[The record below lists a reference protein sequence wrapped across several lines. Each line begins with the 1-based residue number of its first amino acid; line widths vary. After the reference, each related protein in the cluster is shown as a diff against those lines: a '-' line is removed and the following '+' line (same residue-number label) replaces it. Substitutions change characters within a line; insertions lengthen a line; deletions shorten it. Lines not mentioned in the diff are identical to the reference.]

1 MQADDLRP
9 RTDAQRRLTRY
20 IGRIA
25 TGPTLS
31 KDLTRDEAC
40 DAMRLILGGDADPVQ
55 AAVILVALRMKRET
69 HDELAGV
76 LDALRASAVRAAMPG
91 PALISASGSA
101 SGAASD
107 LGPVDDLVDMA
118 EPYNGYVRHLPAAPF
133 VPAVLAACGVPCVL
147 HGCRDAGPKWGV
159 TGHRILAAAG
169 ARVDATP
176 AEAAARLARAGWAYV
191 DLARFCPPLD
201 ALARLRSL
209 IVKRPCLS
217 LLEKLIAPIT
227 PPPGGRLHLWI
238 GYAHRE
244 YPEILERLARDFGY
258 ASMLAVRGVEGG
270 VTTSTAGRVKGARF
284 VGQGGLEEVTI
295 DAAEALGSVAGPRM
309 PELPA
314 NAGTPEA
321 PSAAPAAQPAAPE
334 AAADDEG
341 AGSAPSVARVTAWA
355 EAAAIA
361 GRAALDGQPGP
372 TADMLVLAAAAMLR
386 HLGRVPD
393 LAAGA
398 AQARLVLTSGR
409 ARACFEAA

>member
-31 KDLTRDEAC
+31 KDLTRDEAR
-40 DAMRLILGGDADPVQ
+40 DAMSQILAGDADPAQ
-55 AAVILVALRMKRET
+55 AAVILIALRMKRET
-69 HDELAGV
+69 HDELCGV
-76 LDALRASAVRAAMPG
+76 LDALRASAVRA
-91 PALISASGSA
+91 SA
-101 SGAASD
+101 
-107 LGPVDDLVDMA
+107 PVDDLVDMA
-118 EPYNGYVRHLPAAPF
+118 EPYNGYLRHLPAAPF

-169 ARVDATP
+169 ARVDVTP
-176 AEAAARLARAGWAYV
+176 AEAAARVASAGWAYV
-191 DLARFCPPLD
+191 DLPRFSPSLA
-201 ALARLRSL
+201 ALARLRAL

-227 PPPGGRLHLWI
+227 PRPGGRIHLWV

-244 YPEILERLARDFGY
+244 YPEILERLARDAGY

-284 VGQGGLEEVTI
+284 SGPGALEEVTI
-295 DAAEALGSVAGPRM
+295 DAAEALGRLTVLRM
-309 PELPA
+309 PELPPDPP
-314 NAGTPEA
+314 GDA
-321 PSAAPAAQPAAPE
+321 PDPIPDAH

-341 AGSAPSVARVTAWA
+341 AGSAPSVARLTAWA
-355 EAAAIA
+355 DAAAAA

-372 TADMLVLAAAAMLR
+372 TADMLVVAAAAMLH
-386 HLGRVPD
+386 HLGRVSD
-393 LAAGA
+393 LAGGA
-398 AQARLVLTSGR
+398 AQARAALTSGSAR
-409 ARACFEAA
+409 ARFEAA

>member
-1 MQADDLRP
+1 MQPDDLRP
-9 RTDAQRRLTRY
+9 RTDAERRLTRY

-31 KDLTRDEAC
+31 KDLSRDEAR
-40 DAMRLILGGDADPVQ
+40 DAVRLILDGHADPAQ
-55 AAVILVALRMKRET
+55 AAAILIALRMKRET
-69 HDELAGV
+69 HDELAGA
-76 LDALRASAVRAAMPG
+76 LDALRATAVRAAVPAG
-91 PALISASGSA
+91 PIPA
-101 SGAASD
+101 
-107 LGPVDDLVDMA
+107 DDLVDMA

-176 AEAAARLARAGWAYV
+176 AEAAGRVARAGWAYV
-191 DLARFCPPLD
+191 DLPRFSPPLA
-201 ALARLRSL
+201 ALARVRSL

-227 PPPGGRLHLWI
+227 PPPGGRIHLWV

-284 VGQGGLEEVTI
+284 AGQGALEEITI
-295 DAAEALGSVAGPRM
+295 DAAEALGSAAGPRV
-309 PELPA
+309 PELPDTA
-314 NAGTPEA
+314 AIDHDTPDA
-321 PSAAPAAQPAAPE
+321 SGPAAGPGP

-341 AGSAPSVARVTAWA
+341 AASAPSVARVTAWA
-355 EAAAIA
+355 DAAARA
-361 GRAALDGQPGP
+361 GRAALAGAPGP

-386 HLGRVPD
+386 HLGRVSD

-398 AQARLVLTSGR
+398 ALARAALTGGSAR
-409 ARACFEAA
+409 ARFEAA

>member
-1 MQADDLRP
+1 MQPDDLRP

-31 KDLTRDEAC
+31 KDLTRDEAR
-40 DAMRLILGGDADPVQ
+40 DAMSQILAGDADPAQ
-55 AAVILVALRMKRET
+55 AAVILIALRMKRET
-69 HDELAGV
+69 HDELCGV
-76 LDALRASAVRAAMPG
+76 LDALRASAVRA
-91 PALISASGSA
+91 SA
-101 SGAASD
+101 
-107 LGPVDDLVDMA
+107 PVDELVDMA
-118 EPYNGYVRHLPAAPF
+118 EPYNGYLRHLPAAPF

-169 ARVDATP
+169 TRVDVTP
-176 AEAAARLARAGWAYV
+176 AEAAARVAGAGWAYV
-191 DLARFCPPLD
+191 DLPRFSPPLA

-227 PPPGGRLHLWI
+227 PRPGGRIHLWI

-244 YPEILERLARDFGY
+244 YPEILERLARDSGY

-284 VGQGGLEEVTI
+284 SDPGPLEEVTI
-295 DAAEALGSVAGPRM
+295 DAAEALGGLTVLRM
-309 PELPA
+309 PELPPNPPGPDTPDA
-314 NAGTPEA
+314 PPDAAG
-321 PSAAPAAQPAAPE
+321 
-334 AAADDEG
+334 DEG
-341 AGSAPSVARVTAWA
+341 AGSAPSVARLTAWA
-355 EAAAIA
+355 DAAAVA

-372 TADMLVLAAAAMLR
+372 TADMLVVAAAAMLH

-393 LAAGA
+393 LAQGA
-398 AQARLVLTSGR
+398 AQARASLTSGSAR
-409 ARACFEAA
+409 ARFEAA

>member
-1 MQADDLRP
+1 MQPDDLRP

-31 KDLTRDEAC
+31 KDLTRDEAR
-40 DAMRLILGGDADPVQ
+40 DAMSQILAGDADPAQ
-55 AAVILVALRMKRET
+55 AAVILIALRMKRET
-69 HDELAGV
+69 HDELCGV
-76 LDALRASAVRAAMPG
+76 LDALRASAVRA
-91 PALISASGSA
+91 SA
-101 SGAASD
+101 
-107 LGPVDDLVDMA
+107 PVDDLVDMA
-118 EPYNGYVRHLPAAPF
+118 EPYNGYLRHLPAAPF

-169 ARVDATP
+169 TRVDVTP
-176 AEAAARLARAGWAYV
+176 AEAAARVAGAGWAYV
-191 DLARFCPPLD
+191 DLPRFSPSLA
-201 ALARLRSL
+201 ALARLRAL

-227 PPPGGRLHLWI
+227 PRPGGRIHLWI

-284 VGQGGLEEVTI
+284 SGPGPLEDVTI
-295 DAAEALGSVAGPRM
+295 DAAEALGGPTVLRV
-309 PELPA
+309 PELPPYPPGPDA
-314 NAGTPEA
+314 SPDA
-321 PSAAPAAQPAAPE
+321 PPDAH
-334 AAADDEG
+334 AADDEG
-341 AGSAPSVARVTAWA
+341 AGSAPSVARLTAWA
-355 EAAAIA
+355 DAAAVA

-372 TADMLVLAAAAMLR
+372 TADMLVVAAAAMLH

-393 LAAGA
+393 LAQGA
-398 AQARLVLTSGR
+398 AQARASLTSGSAR
-409 ARACFEAA
+409 ARFEAA

>member
-9 RTDAQRRLTRY
+9 RTDAQRRLSRY

-31 KDLTRDEAC
+31 KDLSRDEAR
-40 DAMRLILGGDADPVQ
+40 DAMRLILGGDADPAQ
-55 AAVILVALRMKRET
+55 TAAILVALRMKRET
-69 HDELAGV
+69 QDELAGV
-76 LDALRASAVRAAMPG
+76 LDALRESAVRAAVPAPG
-91 PALISASGSA
+91 P
-101 SGAASD
+101 GAPIAA
-107 LGPVDDLVDMA
+107 DDLVDMA

-159 TGHRILAAAG
+159 TGHRVLAAAG

-176 AEAAARLARAGWAYV
+176 AEAAARVARAGWAYV
-191 DLARFCPPLD
+191 DLPRFCPPLA

-227 PPPGGRLHLWI
+227 PPPGGRLHLWV

-244 YPEILERLARDFGY
+244 YPEILERLARDAGY

-284 VGQGGLEEVTI
+284 LAQGPLEDVTI
-295 DAAEALGSVAGPRM
+295 DAAEALGSVAGQRM
-309 PELPA
+309 PELPPDA
-314 NAGTPEA
+314 EPVETPEPGA
-321 PSAAPAAQPAAPE
+321 PAAPAAHAG
-334 AAADDEG
+334 AADDEG
-341 AGSAPSVARVTAWA
+341 AGSAPSLARVTAWA
-355 EAAAIA
+355 AAAAAA

-386 HLGRVPD
+386 HLGRVSD

-398 AQARLVLTSGR
+398 TQARAALTGGSAR
-409 ARACFEAA
+409 ARFEAA

>member
-1 MQADDLRP
+1 MEVDDLRP

-31 KDLTRDEAC
+31 KDLTRDEAR
-40 DAMRLILGGDADPVQ
+40 DAMSLILAGDADPAQ
-55 AAVILVALRMKRET
+55 AAVILVAWRMKRET
-69 HDELAGV
+69 HDELSGV
-76 LDALRASAVRAAMPG
+76 LDALRATAARASA
-91 PALISASGSA
+91 
-101 SGAASD
+101 
-107 LGPVDDLVDMA
+107 PVDDLVDMA

-133 VPAVLAACGVPCVL
+133 VPALLAACDVPCVL

-169 ARVDATP
+169 VRVDAAP
-176 AEAAARLARAGWAYV
+176 AEAAARVGGAGWAYV
-191 DLARFCPPLD
+191 DLPRFSPPL
-201 ALARLRSL
+201 ASLARLRTL

-217 LLEKLIAPIT
+217 LLEKLVAPIT
-227 PPPGGRLHLWI
+227 PRPGGRIHLWV

-284 VGQGGLEEVTI
+284 LGQSALEDVTI
-295 DAAEALGSVAGPRM
+295 DASEALGGLTVLRM

-314 NAGTPEA
+314 SPEA
-321 PSAAPAAQPAAPE
+321 SESSSATPNDAPDAG
-334 AAADDEG
+334 DEDP
-341 AGSAPSVARVTAWA
+341 GSAPSAARVTAWA
-355 EAAAIA
+355 EAAAAA

-372 TADMLVLAAAAMLR
+372 TADMLVLAAATMLR

-393 LAAGA
+393 LAQGA
-398 AQARLVLTSGR
+398 ARARAALTSGSAR
-409 ARACFEAA
+409 ARFEAA

>member
-9 RTDAQRRLTRY
+9 RTDAQRRLSRY

-31 KDLTRDEAC
+31 KDLSRDEAR
-40 DAMRLILGGDADPVQ
+40 DAMRLILGGDAD
-55 AAVILVALRMKRET
+55 AAQTAAILIALRMKRET
-69 HDELAGV
+69 QDELAGV
-76 LDALRASAVRAAMPG
+76 LDALRDSAVRAAV
-91 PALISASGSA
+91 PAPAP
-101 SGAASD
+101 GAAIAA
-107 LGPVDDLVDMA
+107 DDLVDMA

-159 TGHRILAAAG
+159 TGHRVLAAAG

-176 AEAAARLARAGWAYV
+176 AEAAARVARAGWAYV
-191 DLARFCPPLD
+191 DLPRFCPPLA

-227 PPPGGRLHLWI
+227 PPPGGRLHLWV

-244 YPEILERLARDFGY
+244 YPEILERLARDAGY

-270 VTTSTAGRVKGARF
+270 VTTSTAGRVRGARF
-284 VGQGGLEEVTI
+284 LAQGPLEDVTI
-295 DAAEALGSVAGPRM
+295 DAAEALGSVAGQRM
-309 PELPA
+309 PELPPDA
-314 NAGTPEA
+314 APVETPE
-321 PSAAPAAQPAAPE
+321 PGAPAAPGAHAG
-334 AAADDEG
+334 AADDEG
-341 AGSAPSVARVTAWA
+341 AGSAPSLARVTAWA
-355 EAAAIA
+355 AAAAAA

-386 HLGRVPD
+386 HLGRVSD

-398 AQARLVLTSGR
+398 AQARAALAGGSAR
-409 ARACFEAA
+409 ARFEAA

>member
-1 MQADDLRP
+1 MQADDHRP
-9 RTDAQRRLTRY
+9 RTDAERRLTRY

-31 KDLTRDEAC
+31 KDLSRDEAR
-40 DAMRLILGGDADPVQ
+40 DAMSLILGGDADPAQ
-55 AAVILVALRMKRET
+55 AAAILIALRMKRET
-69 HDELAGV
+69 TGELLGV
-76 LDALRASAVRAAMPG
+76 LDALRAAAVRATV
-91 PALISASGSA
+91 PAPDQIPDQIADQIA
-101 SGAASD
+101 D
-107 LGPVDDLVDMA
+107 QIPVDDLVDMA

-169 ARVDATP
+169 ARVDAAP
-176 AEAAARLARAGWAYV
+176 AEAAERVARAGWAYV
-191 DLARFCPPLD
+191 DLPRFCPPLA

-227 PPPGGRLHLWI
+227 PPPGKRIHLWV

-244 YPEILERLARDFGY
+244 YPEILERLARDAGY

-284 VGQGGLEEVTI
+284 VAGGPLEDVTI
-295 DAAEALGSVAGPRM
+295 DAAEALGSITVQRM
-309 PELPA
+309 PELPPSDDISEPH
-314 NAGTPEA
+314 GTHPD
-321 PSAAPAAQPAAPE
+321 P
-334 AAADDEG
+334 DDEG
-341 AGSAPSVARVTAWA
+341 AGRTPSPARVAAWA
-355 EAAAIA
+355 EAAAAA
-361 GRAALDGQPGP
+361 GRAALDGKLGP

-386 HLGRVPD
+386 HLGRVSD
-393 LAAGA
+393 LTAGA
-398 AQARLVLTSGR
+398 ALARAALTSGSAR
-409 ARACFEAA
+409 ARFEAA